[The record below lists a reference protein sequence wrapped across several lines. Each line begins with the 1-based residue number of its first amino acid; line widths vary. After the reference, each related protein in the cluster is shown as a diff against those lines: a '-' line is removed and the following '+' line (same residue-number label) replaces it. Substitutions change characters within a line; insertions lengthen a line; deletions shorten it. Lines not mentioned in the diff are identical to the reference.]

1 MSYTINIQEAPE
13 RISGLLAD
21 MEKTLATVV
30 IMRDNRPN
38 FIFCLNTDKILPFVS
53 DGAMSVLATLM

>member
-1 MSYTINIQEAPE
+1 MEREFWYNIKQKEMCLMSYMINVAEAPE

-30 IMRDNRPN
+30 IMRGNRP
-38 FIFCLNTDKILPFVS
+38 
-53 DGAMSVLATLM
+53 